1 MDRKLIPSLILLSF
15 LTCSLVPLTAQPAS
29 GFGTNY
35 DETLE
40 AQYIS
45 RSFQVF
51 VRGRADYKGLY
62 YFERP
67 GQPRLIEVNY
77 GQKSASYDYRG
88 LPEFTIFRIKP
99 GIGEEPD
106 TYLPVGTADFSD
118 KGPEVLVFLT
128 PSRRSGDESG
138 FSVAAINSISQSI
151 PPGNVA
157 FFNGTK
163 ATMQGVLASRRL
175 VIPPGLSDPI
185 PTSGIDTGEHQLL
198 GLTVRAEG
206 TLKVVLEA
214 NVRFVPNR
222 RTLYVLMPP
231 TEPDSF
237 QINAF
242 RMIEGD

>member
-1 MDRKLIPSLILLSF
+1 MDRKLIPTLIALGVLMCLS
-15 LTCSLVPLTAQPAS
+15 VPLSAQPAS
-29 GFGTNY
+29 SPAEPS
-35 DETLE
+35 DESLE
-40 AQYIS
+40 EQYIS
-45 RSFQVF
+45 LSFQVF
-51 VRGRADYKGLY
+51 VRGRADYSGLY

-67 GQPRLIEVNY
+67 GQPKRIEVNY
-77 GQKSASYDYRG
+77 GQKSALYQYRG
-88 LPEFTIFRIKP
+88 LPEFTIFRIEP
-99 GIGEEPD
+99 GSGEEPD
-106 TYLPVGTADFSD
+106 TYRPVGTIDLSD

-128 PSRRSGDESG
+128 PSRRSGDNSA
-138 FSVAAINSISQSI
+138 FSVAAISSIRQSI

-163 ATMQGVLASRRL
+163 ARMQGVLASRRL

-231 TEPDSF
+231 TDPDSF

-242 RMIEGD
+242 RMIEGN